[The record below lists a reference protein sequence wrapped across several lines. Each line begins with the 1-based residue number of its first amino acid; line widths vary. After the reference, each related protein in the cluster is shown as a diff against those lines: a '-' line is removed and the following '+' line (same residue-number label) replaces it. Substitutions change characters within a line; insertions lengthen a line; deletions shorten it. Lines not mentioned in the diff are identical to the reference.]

1 MLVQLQIVITLL
13 VDWRNIAYKEK
24 EQIIHLYIAIYIVM
38 PYLDYCIHD
47 WGYRI
52 ISYGEYLRF

>member
-1 MLVQLQIVITLL
+1 MLVQLQIVIMLL
-13 VDWRNIAYKEK
+13 VDWRNITYKEK
-24 EQIIHLYIAIYIVM
+24 EQIIHLYIAIVR

-52 ISYGEYLRF
+52 KSYGVYLSF